1 MAAAHSTKTH
11 RPDRYPRTPAMTM
24 LGAGLGC
31 LAHGMF
37 NSARKRPV
45 SYQPWYFV
53 INAVAGGALLYYTAR
68 MYDDITETMDKHYSG
83 FSRLPSWLHD
93 QLTPEQLG
101 KSLFAIG

>member
-1 MAAAHSTKTH
+1 
-11 RPDRYPRTPAMTM
+11 M